1 MKILKKKRLG
11 ILEVYFIFLSCI
23 YAGFIGYKSLLNVL
37 FTWNQLILWNDLI
50 NLPPSWSSSSFDA
63 KKIKNIPREAIDNEI
78 DNTESSSI
86 NFNFFYDKPK
96 KIKDSKQIHILGNI
110 NFLYL

>member
-1 MKILKKKRLG
+1 MKILKKKKLG
-11 ILEVYFIFLSCI
+11 TLEIYVIFLSCI

-37 FTWNQLILWNDLI
+37 LTWNYLILSNDLI

-63 KKIKNIPREAIDNEI
+63 KNKKNIPREAIDNQI

-86 NFNFFYDKPK
+86 N
-96 KIKDSKQIHILGNI
+96 
-110 NFLYL
+110 